1 MSLSWPA
8 MRTRSLKTT
17 QLLPRLAH
25 FLFLSAVKSV
35 RRFHSPG
42 VKSVSQVSFPF
53 LNTHLFGSPRH
64 QRVFEMPRR
73 RGIPRRGSSSAP
85 RGRASLSP
93 SPNVIP
99 ISSASPSSRPPNPS
113 SQTPNTS
120 FQTSR
125 FTFRSRLNRPV
136 VTITT
141 TILMAEEAEQQNDP
155 AISSSTQSPEESLA
169 QGELEGATL
178 IAEHMQEDSPAAEDT
193 TRQRTPTQEDVL
205 VCGPVQHDFG
215 VLSRTLT
222 LRPRMI
228 NCLLHAVWFLQ
239 LEGLSFEFSYCLF
252 YLIWLCCKFLLVH
265 IPTLSRLF
273 FFWNSGGCY
282 HIFGNSVVRIFA
294 TKS

>member
-1 MSLSWPA
+1 MTRLSPHLPNLRRKVWL
-8 MRTRSLKTT
+8 RENWKERRSLPK
-17 QLLPRLAH
+17 
-25 FLFLSAVKSV
+25 
-35 RRFHSPG
+35 
-42 VKSVSQVSFPF
+42 
-53 LNTHLFGSPRH
+53 
-64 QRVFEMPRR
+64 
-73 RGIPRRGSSSAP
+73 
-85 RGRASLSP
+85 
-93 SPNVIP
+93 
-99 ISSASPSSRPPNPS
+99 
-113 SQTPNTS
+113 
-120 FQTSR
+120 
-125 FTFRSRLNRPV
+125 
-136 VTITT
+136 
-141 TILMAEEAEQQNDP
+141 
-155 AISSSTQSPEESLA
+155 
-169 QGELEGATL
+169 L

-193 TRQRTPTQEDVL
+193 TRQRTPTQEHVL